1 MSLQKFSIF
10 HETSEIC
17 MRAWHKPY
25 AELLRGCKR
34 VLDVGCGPGYFS
46 DELRVLNV
54 KSLGVDLD
62 PDMVSMSV
70 KRGHDA
76 VIGNQDLLSN
86 FSNEFD
92 GVHISHVVE
101 HLWGDELE
109 TLLTSSF
116 NSLVVGGLIV
126 IRTPNWD
133 NRFVRERLFWMDH
146 THKRPYP
153 KELLVRMLE
162 DLGMQHITSGSEP
175 FGMNDTFVVA
185 GKHPIDKAAVS
196 DLTFPNLKETKMTIA
211 ERVKSRIRSRLQAFL
226 GIQ

>member
-10 HETSEIC
+10 HETSEIQ

-46 DELRVLNV
+46 DELKALNV

-86 FSNEFD
+86 FSCEFD
-92 GVHISHVVE
+92 GIHISHVVE

-109 TLLTSSF
+109 TLLTNSF
-116 NSLVVGGLIV
+116 NALVVGGMIV
-126 IRTPNWD
+126 IRTPNWE

-153 KELLVRMLE
+153 RELLIRMLE
-162 DLGMQHITSGSEP
+162 DLGMKHTTSGSEP
-175 FGMNDTFVVA
+175 FGMNDIFVVA
-185 GKHPIDKAAVS
+185 GKPPIKKASVS
-196 DLTFPNLKETKMTIA
+196 ELTFPTSKETQISIA
-211 ERVKSRIRSRLQAFL
+211 VRVKSRIRSRLQAFL